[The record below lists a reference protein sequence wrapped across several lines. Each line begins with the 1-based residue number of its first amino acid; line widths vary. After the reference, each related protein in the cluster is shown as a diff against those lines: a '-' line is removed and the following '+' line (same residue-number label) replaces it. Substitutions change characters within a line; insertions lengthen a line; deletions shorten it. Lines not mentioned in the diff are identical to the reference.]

1 MGGGAERALAGD
13 FAWASETAKIGLP
26 EAGLGIIPGLGGTQ
40 LLTRAVGER
49 RAAEMLMSGVPVD
62 AAEALSI
69 GLVNRVCAPEA
80 LVSEVLARADLIA
93 SKAPLSIR
101 AVKAV
106 VRTGA
111 VLPLDQAMD
120 LELREYNRLFTT
132 NDRREGV
139 AAFNQKRPARFE
151 GN

>member
-1 MGGGAERALAGD
+1 
-13 FAWASETAKIGLP
+13 
-26 EAGLGIIPGLGGTQ
+26 
-40 LLTRAVGER
+40 
-49 RAAEMLMSGVPVD
+49 MSGLPVD
-62 AAEALSI
+62 ASEALSI
-69 GLVNRVCAPEA
+69 GLVNRVCKPET
-80 LVSEVLARADLIA
+80 LVSEALARAELIA
-93 SKAPLSIR
+93 SKAPMSIR

-120 LELREYNRLFTT
+120 LELREYNRLFTS

-139 AAFNQKRPARFE
+139 AAFNQKRPARFQ